1 MKRLSLY
8 LFLLLFTL
16 QTPSQA
22 DDIRDYEI
30 EGLSIGSSALDHIS
44 EEIIKKNTW
53 NYYKD
58 KTFTPVQI
66 NRLSFFKT
74 YDAIDIN
81 YKTDD
86 KNYIIHGLSGII
98 MYQNNINDCYKKM
111 DKIVLELSKV
121 FEDEVKQE
129 KKKTVPFYEIDKSG
143 KSKLTIVNFWFD
155 SDDRASV
162 TCYDYSEEIS
172 NQDHFNISFMTKEF
186 NEFLVYK
193 AYTDK

>member
-1 MKRLSLY
+1 MKPTNKLMKRLSLY

-58 KTFTPVQI
+58 KTFTPIQI
-66 NRLSFFKT
+66 NHLSFFKT

-129 KKKTVPFYEIDKSG
+129 KKKLYHFM
-143 KSKLTIVNFWFD
+143 KLINLVRVNSPLLIFGLIQMIEQVLLAMTILKKFQI
-155 SDDRASV
+155 RI
-162 TCYDYSEEIS
+162 IS
-172 NQDHFNISFMTKEF
+172 I
-186 NEFLVYK
+186 LVL
-193 AYTDK
+193 